1 MPSRLIMHKAKQVT
15 LKDQSSYDNLRV
27 MDSEESLLLFMEDED
42 GKEFIRMVPWDNV
55 SYIDYDDPQAV
66 KHIKAVAMMAML
78 DAMDDVEEFIDE
90 IGDLDGI
97 MAGQALEKGVE
108 SEDEDKT
115 ELTKNPYGE

>member
-1 MPSRLIMHKAKQVT
+1 MHKAKQVS
-15 LKDQSSYDNLRV
+15 LKDQSTYNDIRV
-27 MDSEESLLLFMEDED
+27 MDSEESLLLFMEDDD

-55 SYIDYDDPQAV
+55 AHIDYDDIQAV

-78 DAMDDVEEFIDE
+78 DAMDEVEDFIEE

-97 MAGQALEKGVE
+97 MSGPALKEDE

>member
-1 MPSRLIMHKAKQVT
+1 MPPRLIMHKAKQVA
-15 LKDQSSYDNLRV
+15 LKDQTTYDNIRV
-27 MDSEESLLLFMEDED
+27 MDSEESLLLFMVDDD

-66 KHIKAVAMMAML
+66 KHIKTIAMMAML
-78 DAMDDVEEFIDE
+78 DAMDDVEEFIEE

-97 MAGQALEKGVE
+97 MPGLA
-108 SEDEDKT
+108 DEEVVSDDGDKS

>member
-1 MPSRLIMHKAKQVT
+1 MPSRLIMHKAKQVA
-15 LKDQSSYDNLRV
+15 LKDQTTYDNLRV
-27 MDSEESLLLFMEDED
+27 MDSEESLLLFMEDDD

-78 DAMDDVEEFIDE
+78 DAMDDVEEFIEE

-97 MAGQALEKGVE
+97 MPGPAVE
-108 SEDEDKT
+108 EVVTGDEDKS